1 MILIS
6 HTQPNC
12 LINSLR
18 PSDASMRHQ
27 PRRSLVQI
35 RACHHYLNQC
45 WKIVNWTIGKKTCIW
60 YDVRKMSAILS
71 QPQCVDIE
79 HQCTITKH
87 AYCNSIITTY
97 CTLKFIWPRPWVGDW
112 LTDTYRLVPKL
123 LADVHAWESLHIC
136 LALPGCGRSFY
147 PNLGEL
153 CSEKGCHDTCPVFY
167 I

>member
-1 MILIS
+1 
-6 HTQPNC
+6 
-12 LINSLR
+12 
-18 PSDASMRHQ
+18 
-27 PRRSLVQI
+27 
-35 RACHHYLNQC
+35 
-45 WKIVNWTIGKKTCIW
+45 
-60 YDVRKMSAILS
+60 MSAILS
-71 QPQCVDIE
+71 RPQCVDIE

-97 CTLKFIWPRPWVGDW
+97 CTLKFIWPRPWVSEW
-112 LTDTYRLVPKL
+112 LNDTYRLVPKL

-167 I
+167 ILLPEKGCSTAKVSRLHKYIKSRAVRKFPYILWRSRNYFAIEIERIECVYDCMCDLSQVVLFPY